1 MDLDRG
7 EIYFIRE
14 RIGAGFTEFTKIGR
28 VAQSD
33 TRNSAKRTL
42 EHQTGNPRSLE
53 PVAVVRTALH
63 TGVENALHRE
73 FASQRLPGGEWFR
86 LDENTLARAIERC
99 QALAATNESHVPA
112 FEAAA
117 RFRELTQLE
126 SVAPPSDVALGW
138 QRSGRLAQKGIRAI
152 EKVFD
157 GYKGYLMK
165 MHDKGI
171 DVRRYTSITT
181 GNVTRT
187 FDAAVLESR
196 YLNLYE
202 QYSIQVP
209 EKRNELRIQGLADE
223 SVLADFLD
231 GQISLASTQLSNLS
245 PDFNLVENDLDA
257 MHATYFSLRE
267 LHGIYESDKKIAR
280 AHLME
285 LCGRAA
291 GIESVCVWDVSPEA
305 TAVNKEGLKRDYP
318 DEYNDCTSESEP
330 FPKNVPVKG
339 WVSLEDLG

>member
-1 MDLDRG
+1 
-7 EIYFIRE
+7 
-14 RIGAGFTEFTKIGR
+14 
-28 VAQSD
+28 
-33 TRNSAKRTL
+33 
-42 EHQTGNPRSLE
+42 
-53 PVAVVRTALH
+53 
-63 TGVENALHRE
+63 
-73 FASQRLPGGEWFR
+73 
-86 LDENTLARAIERC
+86 
-99 QALAATNESHVPA
+99 
-112 FEAAA
+112 
-117 RFRELTQLE
+117 
-126 SVAPPSDVALGW
+126 
-138 QRSGRLAQKGIRAI
+138 
-152 EKVFD
+152 
-157 GYKGYLMK
+157 
-165 MHDKGI
+165 
-171 DVRRYTSITT
+171 
-181 GNVTRT
+181 VTRT
-187 FDAAVLESR
+187 FDAAILESR
-196 YLNLYE
+196 YLNLYK

-285 LCGRAA
+285 LCGRGA
-291 GIESVCVWDVSPEA
+291 GIESVCVWDVSPAA